1 MHPRN
6 NFIWKLSEVVKMD
19 IWKTNIFFLLV
30 VFIEM
35 LIFEGILNIS
45 PNNYDIIIF
54 YSDDKMIEHQN
65 IK

>member
-1 MHPRN
+1 
-6 NFIWKLSEVVKMD
+6 MD